1 MSYFEHQ
8 QTYAQAMSPLKEH
21 VIQALSTVEDPDLK
35 QDLVT
40 LGMIKDLDVNPR
52 QVAFTL
58 VLTTPACPL
67 QEVLKKACI
76 DAIHTQVA
84 ADLVVAIQ
92 LDTQVTSTRTS
103 TPILPEV
110 KNIIAIASGKGG
122 VGKSTV
128 AVNVAVALAQH
139 GAQVGLLDADIF
151 GPSMP
156 TMLGCEQA
164 TPQVMQQA
172 EKKYLIP
179 LEKHGIK
186 LLSIGLLAPP
196 DEAMVWRGP
205 MASKALKQ
213 LLGDTAWG
221 TLDYLL
227 IDLPPGTSDIHLTLV
242 QTAPVTGAAIV
253 TTPQKVALADATKG
267 LAMFQKPGIDVP
279 ILGVVE
285 NMAYFTPPELPN
297 SKYYLF
303 GQEGGK
309 MWAAQHKVPF
319 LGQIPLTQRIREGG
333 DTGVPAILQEDPVAF
348 NDVATGLAQQVAICN
363 ARLAPTHPGAGNGT
377 L

>member
-1 MSYFEHQ
+1 ML
-8 QTYAQAMSPLKEH
+8 PLKEQ
-21 VIQALSTVEDPDLK
+21 VINALRTVEDPDLK

-40 LGMIKDLDVNPR
+40 LGMIQDLDVNQR
-52 QVAFTL
+52 RVTFTL

-67 QEVLKKACI
+67 QEIIKKACI
-76 DAIHTQVA
+76 EAIHTKVA
-84 ADLVVAIQ
+84 EDLEISIQ
-92 LDTQVTSTRTS
+92 LSAQVTSTRAHD
-103 TPILPEV
+103 PVLPQV

-128 AVNVAVALAQH
+128 AVNVAVALAKF

-151 GPSMP
+151 GPSIP
-156 TMLGCEQA
+156 TMLGCEQEK
-164 TPQVMQQA
+164 PQIMQQTG
-172 EKKYLIP
+172 KNYLVP

-186 LLSIGLLAPP
+186 LLSMGLLAPA

-205 MASKALKQ
+205 MASKALRQ

-221 TLDYLL
+221 ALDYLL

-242 QTAPVTGAAIV
+242 QSAPVTGAVIV
-253 TTPQKVALADATKG
+253 TTPQRVALIDATKA

-303 GQEGGK
+303 GKEGG
-309 MWAAQHKVPF
+309 MAFATQHKVPF
-319 LGQIPLTQRIREGG
+319 LGQIPLVQYIREGG
-333 DTGVPAILQEDPVAF
+333 DTGIPVALQENSKAF
-348 NDVATGLAQQVAICN
+348 DWVATILAQQIAIRN
-363 ARLAPTHPGAGNGT
+363 ARVAPTQT
-377 L
+377 VERTR

>member
-1 MSYFEHQ
+1 ML
-8 QTYAQAMSPLKEH
+8 PCKEQ
-21 VIQALSTVEDPDLK
+21 VINALRTVEDPDLK

-40 LGMIKDLDVNPR
+40 LGMIQNLDVR
-52 QVAFTL
+52 QRKVTFTL

-67 QEVLKKACI
+67 QEMLKKACI
-76 DAIHTQVA
+76 EAIHAKVA
-84 ADLVVAIQ
+84 ADLEIIIQ
-92 LDTQVTSTRTS
+92 LDTQVTSTRTHD
-103 TPILPEV
+103 PVLPQV

-128 AVNVAVALAQH
+128 AVNVAVALAQC

-151 GPSMP
+151 GPSIP
-156 TMLGCEQA
+156 TMLGCEQEK
-164 TPQVMQQA
+164 PQLMQQA
-172 EKKYLIP
+172 GKNYLVP
-179 LEKHGIK
+179 LEKHGLK
-186 LLSIGLLAPP
+186 LLSMGLLAPA

-205 MASKALKQ
+205 MASKALRQ

-221 TLDYLL
+221 ALDYLL

-242 QTAPVTGAAIV
+242 QAVPVTGVIIV
-253 TTPQKVALADATKG
+253 TTPQKVALVDAKKA

-303 GQEGGK
+303 GQEGG
-309 MWAAQHKVPF
+309 MAFAMQHQVPF
-319 LGQIPLTQRIREGG
+319 LGQIPLVQRIREGG
-333 DTGVPAILQEDPVAF
+333 DMGIPMILQESAKIFDS
-348 NDVATGLAQQVAICN
+348 VATALAQQVAIRN
-363 ARLAPTHPGAGNGT
+363 ARLAPTQTVART
-377 L
+377 R